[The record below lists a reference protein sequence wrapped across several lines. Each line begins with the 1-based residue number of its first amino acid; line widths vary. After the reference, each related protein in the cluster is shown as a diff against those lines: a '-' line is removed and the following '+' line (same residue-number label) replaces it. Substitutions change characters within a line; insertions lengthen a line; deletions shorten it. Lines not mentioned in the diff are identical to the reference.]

1 MGHQKLAR
9 RFDVRSVIKKSAV
22 AKKRGAAATKA
33 AVTKKRRAAG
43 RKAAATRKRRAVGKK
58 AAATRKTRVATA
70 MSKAAMLIRRPVADV
85 FEAFVDPAITT
96 QFWFTKS
103 NGRLEPGKQ
112 VQWEWEMYR
121 ISIPVIAQTIEPNK
135 RIVIEWPGYKN
146 LTTVEWTFAS
156 QEDGSTF
163 VTITESGFAGAGDEL
178 MKQVASSTEGF
189 TLVLAGLKALLEHN
203 VVLNLVAD
211 RFPKGI
217 AE

>member
-1 MGHQKLAR
+1 MAAA
-9 RFDVRSVIKKSAV
+9 VRKSA
-22 AKKRGAAATKA
+22 AARKRTQAARKA
-33 AVTKKRRAAG
+33 AVTRKRKTAG
-43 RKAAATRKRRAVGKK
+43 RKAAATRKRRAAGQT
-58 AAATRKTRVATA
+58 AA

-85 FEAFVDPAITT
+85 FEAFVDPAVTT
-96 QFWFTKS
+96 KFWFTRS
-103 NGRLEPGKQ
+103 SGRLGPGKQ

-121 ISIPVIAQTIEPNK
+121 ISIPVIAQVIEPNK

-163 VTITESGFAGAGDEL
+163 VTISESGFEGAGDEL

>member
-1 MGHQKLAR
+1 MAAA
-9 RFDVRSVIKKSAV
+9 VKKSAS
-22 AKKRGAAATKA
+22 ARKRTQAARKA
-33 AVTKKRRAAG
+33 AVTRKRKTAG
-43 RKAAATRKRRAVGKK
+43 RKAAATRKRRATGKK
-58 AAATRKTRVATA
+58 AA

-85 FEAFVDPAITT
+85 FEAFVDPAVTT
-96 QFWFTKS
+96 KFWFTKS
-103 NGRLEPGKQ
+103 SGRLEPGKQ

-163 VTITESGFAGAGDEL
+163 VSITESGFAGVGDEL